1 MRKSWCYQHRG
12 VGGSAVEAQGGDHRA
27 RDWSNENKR
36 DAEIGGAHSSRI
48 DEGGGARGQVS

>member
-1 MRKSWCYQHRG
+1 M
-12 VGGSAVEAQGGDHRA
+12 EAQGGDHRA